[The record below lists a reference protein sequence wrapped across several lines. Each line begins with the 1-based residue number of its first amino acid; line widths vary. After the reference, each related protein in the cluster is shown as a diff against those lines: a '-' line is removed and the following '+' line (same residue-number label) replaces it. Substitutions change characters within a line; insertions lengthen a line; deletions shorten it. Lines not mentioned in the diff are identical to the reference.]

1 MTYCIQKLKVNS
13 QKLNIMLGTGNTL
26 IDVQADFT
34 NFIHYPEKI
43 GYKDS
48 KKDNSSSPS
57 SPARLAPDL
66 MNSDLGFQVR

>member
-34 NFIHYPEKI
+34 NFIHYAEKI

-48 KKDNSSSPS
+48 KKDNSS